1 MSTAVEMSGAIRSQ
15 KTTDQKEL
23 DQGLAVLK
31 DKAREFARLPIKN
44 KIALLRDVL
53 ERMGPVSEGWVKD
66 GCKAKGIPEGSA
78 LMGEEWLAG
87 PVVTARNV
95 RLLIRSLEGIERT
108 GKPELDQK
116 MIRRRNDGR
125 VEVKIFPTDAMDAAL
140 FAGFTISELMMP
152 GMGGDEVRARQ
163 ASFYSKKDPEGGVS
177 LVLGAGNVSSIPPMD
192 ALYKWFCDGHVVM
205 LKMNP
210 VNEWVGPHLER
221 AFEPFIKAGY
231 LRIAY
236 GGGDVGKYLVE
247 RPEVTDIHIT
257 GSNHTHDLIVWGP
270 AGPERDRRIAA
281 KDPLLKKTI
290 TSELGNVSPVTIVPG
305 DYSEG
310 ELDFM
315 ARNIVSMVTNN
326 GSFNCNAG
334 KVIVTS
340 SGWAQKAALFSRM
353 EEIFKETPTRLAYYP
368 GAEDRYNKLIE
379 GRDAK
384 KIGTPGPGHLPW
396 TFIRNVD
403 SKNANDPIFSTEPF
417 CSIISE
423 TSIDA
428 KDAADF
434 IEKSA
439 VFMNDRLWGTLNATI
454 LIPPKVEAVPEV
466 SEALEKAIVDLRYG
480 TVAINHWPALVY
492 GTVSPA
498 WGGHPS
504 GTLENV
510 QSGIGWV
517 HNSYLL
523 EGIEKTILRGP
534 FVVKPKPP
542 WFVGHKKVDALGR
555 RLLDVER
562 NPSWLKIPG
571 IAITA
576 LGG

>member
-1 MSTAVEMSGAIRSQ
+1 MSTALEMSGAIRSQ
-15 KTTDQKEL
+15 KTTEQKGL
-23 DQGLAVLK
+23 DQDLAVLK
-31 DKAREFARLPIKN
+31 DKSREFARLAIKD
-44 KIALLRDVL
+44 KVHMLRDVL
-53 ERMGPVSEGWVKD
+53 HRMGDVSEGWVKD
-66 GCKAKGIPEGSA
+66 GARAKGIPAESA
-78 LMGEEWLAG
+78 LTGEEWLAG
-87 PVVTARNV
+87 PVCTARNV
-95 RLLIRSLEGIERT
+95 RMLIRSLEAIERS
-108 GKPELDQK
+108 GKPDLDQK
-116 MIRRRNDGR
+116 MIKRRNDGR
-125 VEVKIFPTDAMDAAL
+125 VEVKVFPTDSMDAAL
-140 FAGFTISELMMP
+140 FAGFQISQLMMP
-152 GMGGDEVRARQ
+152 GMGADEVRARQ

-192 ALYKWFCDGHVVM
+192 SLYKWFAEGQVVM

-210 VNEWVGPHLER
+210 VNEWVGPHIER
-221 AFEPFIKAGY
+221 AFEPFVKAGY

-236 GGGDVGKYLVE
+236 GGGDVGSYLVN
-247 RPEVTDIHIT
+247 RPEVNDIHIT

-270 AGPERDRRIAA
+270 AGPDRDRRIAN

-290 TSELGNVSPVTIVPG
+290 TSELGNVSPVVIVPAE
-305 DYSEG
+305 YSDG

-334 KVIVTS
+334 KVIISGS
-340 SGWAQKAALFSRM
+340 SWTQRAELLARM
-353 EEIFKETPTRLAYYP
+353 EKVFAETPTRLAYYP
-368 GAEDRYNKLIE
+368 GAQDRYKKLTE
-379 GRDAK
+379 GHEVK
-384 KIGTPGPGHLPW
+384 KLGNPEPGHLPW
-396 TFIRNVD
+396 TVLTNVD
-403 SKNANDPIFSTEPF
+403 SKNANDPVFSVEPF

-423 TSIDA
+423 TVLESNG
-428 KDAADF
+428 AADF
-434 IEKSA
+434 IEKA
-439 VFMNDRLWGTLNATI
+439 TAFMNDRLWGTLNATI
-454 LIPPKVEAVPEV
+454 LIPPKAESAPEV
-466 SEALEKAIVDLRYG
+466 SEALERAIVELRYG

-517 HNSYLL
+517 HNTYLL
-523 EGIEKTILRGP
+523 EGIEKTVLRGP

-571 IAITA
+571 IALTA